1 MTTGLDY
8 SGFVTQIARMAV
20 VEEDDP
26 NFQDILPQ
34 AITYA
39 ENRIYRDLDFLFTS
53 ITNEDYNL
61 LRNRRDLMV
70 RAGTFVVLEQI
81 NVVTPATALT
91 ADSGIR
97 NPLLPVTREMID
109 ATYGNGSVVGVPKYF
124 AVIGNELGN
133 LSIIFGPK
141 PDDNYRIELVG
152 TFRPD
157 SLSASNP
164 TTFVSSNLPDLLTMA
179 AMVYISGYQRNFAGT
194 QPNDQAM
201 PVSYESQ
208 YQTLMQGAMQ
218 EENRKKFEAAAWSSK
233 SMAPAATPTRG

>member
-53 ITNEDYNL
+53 ITNEEYNL
-61 LRNRRDLMV
+61 LASRRTVTV
-70 RAGTFVVLEQI
+70 RAGTFVVLENI
-81 NVVTPATALT
+81 NVVTPASALT
-91 ADSGIR
+91 ADAGMR
-97 NPLLPVTREMID
+97 NPLLPVTREFID
-109 ATYGNGSVVGVPKYF
+109 ATYGNGNVSGVPKYF
-124 AVIGNELGN
+124 AVTGNEFGN
-133 LSIIFGPK
+133 LTVLFGPK

-157 SLSASNP
+157 SLSATNA
-164 TTFVSSNLPDLLTMA
+164 TTFVSSNLPDLLVMA
-179 AMVYISGYQRNFAGT
+179 AMIYISGYQRNFAGT
-194 QPNDQAM
+194 SPNDQAM

-208 YQTLMQGAMQ
+208 YQTLLQGAMM
-218 EENRKKFEAAAWSSK
+218 EESRKKYQAAAWSSK
-233 SMAPAATPTRG
+233 SPAPAASPTRG